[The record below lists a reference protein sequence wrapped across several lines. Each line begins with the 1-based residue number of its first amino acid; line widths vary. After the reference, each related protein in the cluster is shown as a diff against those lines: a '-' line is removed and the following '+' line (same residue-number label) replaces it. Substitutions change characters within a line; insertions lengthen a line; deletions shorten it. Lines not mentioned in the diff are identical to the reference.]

1 MPELDTLRGIAVSL
15 VLCFH
20 SFGFLYGVRGLS
32 GIPKLLVAMTLPGW
46 VGVNLFFVLSGFLI
60 TGILLDTKTREDYY
74 RRFYFRRALRIL
86 PLYYAVLVLLLV
98 LARTGLVER
107 RVSLSFLALSSVYLA
122 NVTSLMGVPM
132 QYGVLWSLA
141 VEEHFY
147 LLWPGLVRSLSRRN
161 VIVGAGAVAAL
172 CLLLRVLYRVFGY
185 TTGGYTWLA
194 ADGLAMGA
202 ILAAMARSPYRSR
215 ERVRQLSAGAFAASL
230 AIFAAGA
237 PFGIFFAGH
246 FLGLTFRETALDL
259 LCTSA
264 VGLTLLIGTS
274 KWKTLVNRP
283 VLQFLGKIS
292 YGVYLTHMLVFEVVV
307 HFLGR
312 LWPSLP
318 PAEAH
323 FAVMWL
329 RFCISASVT
338 LGLMSLS
345 RRYFE
350 EPFLALKEHGG
361 GQPTP
366 LPRPLTEASQPGR
379 QMQSA

>member
-1 MPELDTLRGIAVSL
+1 
-15 VLCFH
+15 
-20 SFGFLYGVRGLS
+20 
-32 GIPKLLVAMTLPGW
+32 
-46 VGVNLFFVLSGFLI
+46 
-60 TGILLDTKTREDYY
+60 
-74 RRFYFRRALRIL
+74 
-86 PLYYAVLVLLLV
+86 
-98 LARTGLVER
+98 
-107 RVSLSFLALSSVYLA
+107 
-122 NVTSLMGVPM
+122 M

-161 VIVGAGAVAAL
+161 VIVGAVTVAAL

-185 TTGGYTWLA
+185 TTAGYTWLA

-215 ERVRQLSAGAFAASL
+215 ERVRRLTIGAFAASL
-230 AIFAAGA
+230 TIFAAGA

-264 VGLTLLIGTS
+264 VGLTLLIGAS

-292 YGVYLTHMLVFEVVV
+292 YGVYLTHMLVFEFVV

-312 LWPSLP
+312 LWPGLP
-318 PAEAH
+318 AAEGH
-323 FAVMWL
+323 FAVMML
-329 RFCISASVT
+329 RFGISVSFT

-350 EPFLALKEHGG
+350 EPFLALKERDGT
-361 GQPTP
+361 QNAPAPMP
-366 LPRPLTEASQPGR
+366 LAEPSQPEQ